1 MESNHQE
8 LLAEM
13 RRVIAAGR
21 QRDIQ
26 IRALG
31 GLAVQLHNRS
41 GHRLFLRE
49 YADLDFFIAKKQ
61 RREFEAFMSQL
72 GYRPDKRF
80 NILNGETRQIYLHE
94 SSGLK
99 ADVFVG
105 RFEMCHKI
113 PLKKRFK
120 AHPLTLPLAELLLSK
135 TQIVE
140 LNRKDALDIISI
152 LLNNEI
158 GAGDDDTINLDVI
171 VRLCRA
177 DWGLYKT
184 TSLNLERVRR
194 MLQEEPIG
202 LSVEERD
209 LVVERVNAVLRAFEE
224 MPKPLAWQVRNK
236 VGERMKWYM
245 DVEEVR
251 Q

>member
-1 MESNHQE
+1 MITNYQE
-8 LLAEM
+8 MLAEM
-13 RRVIAAGR
+13 RRVIAAGGK
-21 QRDIQ
+21 RDIQ

-41 GHRLFLRE
+41 GHPLFLRE

-61 RREFEAFMSQL
+61 RRQFEVFMSQL

-80 NILNGETRQIYLHE
+80 NVLNGETRQIYLHE

-113 PLKKRFK
+113 PLKKRFA
-120 AHPLTLPLAELLLSK
+120 AHPLTLPLAELFLSK

-140 LNRKDALDIISI
+140 LNRKDALDIVSI
-152 LLNNEI
+152 LLNNEV
-158 GAGDDDTINLDVI
+158 AANDNAINLDVLT
-171 VRLCRA
+171 RLCRA

-184 TSLNLERVRR
+184 TSLNLDRVEK
-194 MLQEEPIG
+194 MLREEQIG
-202 LSVEERD
+202 LSADERE
-209 LVVERVNAVLRAFEE
+209 LVIQRLDTIRRAFDE
-224 MPKPLAWQVRNK
+224 MPKPLAWQLRDK
-236 VGERMKWYM
+236 VGERLKWYM